1 MSDTY
6 TSKKVTDL
14 TENTS
19 VSDTDLMLVGNAGTA
34 NLRRITFANVAAKI
48 KEKIASWAYDTLNT
62 TNKTLPGA
70 INELNTNITPIEI
83 TLAKGEKFSSAAI
96 SAFKVGKII
105 FVSIEGTPSSA
116 ITTND
121 IVASGLPVPKFKN
134 YPVSIG
140 TKDQNYSAVVDENGN
155 IRIWYPGYTTVTRIE
170 CTVVYISK

>member
-48 KEKIASWAYDTLNT
+48 KEKIASWAYDTLTT

-70 INELNTNITPIEI
+70 INELNTKI
-83 TLAKGEKFSSAAI
+83 AKNVLGAGIDLKEYTSTYYTF
-96 SAFKVGKII
+96 
-105 FVSIEGTPSSA
+105 PSDGYVCVLLGYDA
-116 ITTND
+116 NQYVYAD
-121 IVASGLPVPKFKN
+121 IVGSSGSTLNIHLSTGADGHFGNTALPVFVRSGMKFK
-134 YPVSIG
+134 
-140 TKDQNYSAVVDENGN
+140 
-155 IRIWYPGYTTVTRIE
+155 
-170 CTVVYISK
+170 ISMKSDGATFAATFIPFV